1 MEEGTERSLRRVGD
15 CIGDLRCHNP
25 ACETD
30 DMPHRVPSFHRAA
43 MRVAAVMTAV
53 LGAGGVAACGEPA
66 RSAERYCGE
75 VQTRLAVIA
84 TPNIATPDDV
94 TATLD
99 AYRAVA
105 EQAPAA
111 IEPEW
116 QVMIAS
122 LETAATVVPADPA
135 SMARVTDAALS
146 SQPAATRIQQYT
158 QETCGTAI
166 GTPPP
171 PTNPVTATTLP
182 PEASTP
188 STGG

>member
-1 MEEGTERSLRRVGD
+1 MALHTRSSRRASTG
-15 CIGDLRCHNP
+15 
-25 ACETD
+25 A
-30 DMPHRVPSFHRAA
+30 HRA
-43 MRVAAVMTAV
+43 RAVVVGAVFVTAIT
-53 LGAGGVAACGEPA
+53 ACGEAP

-75 VQTRLAVIA
+75 VQTNLVAIA
-84 TPNIATPDDV
+84 TPNIATSDDI

-116 QVMIAS
+116 QVMISS
-122 LETAATVVPADPA
+122 LETAATVVPNDPA

-158 QETCGTAI
+158 QQTCGTAI

-182 PEASTP
+182 PDDTTP
-188 STGG
+188 GS